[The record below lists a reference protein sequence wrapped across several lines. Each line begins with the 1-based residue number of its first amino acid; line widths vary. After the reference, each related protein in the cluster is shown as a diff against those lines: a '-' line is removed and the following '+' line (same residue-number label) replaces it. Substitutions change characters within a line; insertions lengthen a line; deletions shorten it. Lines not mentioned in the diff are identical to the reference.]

1 MKKGLL
7 VTGRLLMTVI
17 GCLIISNWGW
27 FIVTQAA
34 TTQSQVQVE
43 MTPSDD
49 DNAVSP
55 VDPDDPSK
63 PYPGDP
69 VDEDNV
75 AGTGS
80 RGKLTIDFVSN
91 LKFNAI
97 TTAGGPFKTTAKN
110 ERAMI
115 QITDRRATAAGW
127 TLQVTPSGLQ
137 SGQQT
142 LTTSLKLGAVQL
154 RPGAGNVST
163 APNVVN
169 TGELVAGLANNVV
182 IAPPNTGLGTWLV
195 VLNRGQVPT
204 ELEVHDR
211 QLRAGDYTGTLAW
224 SLTNA
229 PS

>member
-27 FIVTQAA
+27 FIATQAA

-43 MTPSDD
+43 MTPSDE
-49 DNAVSP
+49 DNAVS
-55 VDPDDPSK
+55 
-63 PYPGDP
+63 P